1 MSDDLGV
8 LFQAIERD
16 IDIAFA
22 KWPGGYPG
30 NIELALLDAVS
41 GVGKRVLAYRE
52 LRGISE
58 LASSPCDDLA
68 VLAAFDTG
76 SLKKVCGH
84 QKIAGVPKVD
94 VIQTGAR
101 ALVDAGVRHAADLQ
115 ATNEDHKKAYTS
127 VRGLGPVTWSYF
139 GMLLGTS
146 DVKAD
151 TMIVRYVSRQLRRV
165 VESGEARRML
175 LLVAERLRQEP
186 RALDHAVWR
195 FERDPNNRR
204 RELS

>member
-1 MSDDLGV
+1 MGSVRTSILRRPRRLSPHRRADHGEV
-8 LFQAIERD
+8 RS
-16 IDIAFA
+16 
-22 KWPGGYPG
+22 YT
-30 NIELALLDAVS
+30 LDW
-41 GVGKRVLAYRE
+41 E
-52 LRGISE
+52 E
-58 LASSPCDDLA
+58 P
-68 VLAAFDTG
+68 
-76 SLKKVCGH
+76 KKVCGH